1 VEKILT
7 IFGKSIIL
15 NQMMTILLKRI
26 EALEERVK
34 ALESK
39 RSTSTKFSPPSLSDV
54 IAYLDD
60 VVLSKKFYCHY
71 ESNGWKVGKNSMKSW
86 RAAADQWRAR
96 EINQTKT
103 TQDEQRIGRISTEEL
118 QSFTK
123 R

>member
-1 VEKILT
+1 
-7 IFGKSIIL
+7 
-15 NQMMTILLKRI
+15 MMTILLKRI

-34 ALESK
+34 QLESK
-39 RSTSTKFSPPSLSDV
+39 RSPSNKFTPPSLLDI

-60 VVLSKKFYCHY
+60 VVLSKKFFCHY

-86 RAAADQWRAR
+86 RAAADQWKAR
-96 EINQTKT
+96 SINESKTKE
-103 TQDEQRIGRISTEEL
+103 DEQRIGRISTAEL

>member
-1 VEKILT
+1 
-7 IFGKSIIL
+7 
-15 NQMMTILLKRI
+15 MMSILLKRI

-39 RSTSTKFSPPSLSDV
+39 RSPSTKFTPPSLSDI

-60 VVLSKKFYCHY
+60 VVLSKRFYCFY

-86 RAAADQWRAR
+86 RAAADQWKAR
-96 EINQTKT
+96 DINAKKT
-103 TQDEQRIGRISTEEL
+103 EQDEQRIGRISTSEL

>member
-1 VEKILT
+1 VEEISV
-7 IFGKSIIL
+7 IFGESIIL

-34 ALESK
+34 ALETK
-39 RSTSTKFSPPSLSDV
+39 RLPSIKFTPPSLSDI
-54 IAYLDD
+54 IAYTDD
-60 VVLSKKFYCHY
+60 IVLSKRFYCFY

-86 RAAADQWRAR
+86 KAAADQWRAR
-96 EINQTKT
+96 DINQNKT
-103 TQDEQRIGRISTEEL
+103 EQDEQRIGRISTSEL

>member
-1 VEKILT
+1 
-7 IFGKSIIL
+7 
-15 NQMMTILLKRI
+15 MTILLKRI

-39 RSTSTKFSPPSLSDV
+39 RSPSTKFSPPSLSDV
-54 IAYLDD
+54 VTYMDD
-60 VVLSKKFYCHY
+60 VVLGKRFCSHY

-86 RAAADQWRAR
+86 KAAADQWKAR
-96 EINQTKT
+96 EINAKKT
-103 TQDEQRIGRISTEEL
+103 EQDEQRIGRISRQEL

>member
-1 VEKILT
+1 MT
-7 IFGKSIIL
+7 
-15 NQMMTILLKRI
+15 TILLKRI

-39 RSTSTKFSPPSLSDV
+39 RSASTKFTPPSLSDV
-54 IAYLDD
+54 VAYLDD
-60 VVLSKKFYCHY
+60 LVLSKKFYCHY

-103 TQDEQRIGRISTEEL
+103 KEDEQRIGRISTSEL

>member
-1 VEKILT
+1 
-7 IFGKSIIL
+7 
-15 NQMMTILLKRI
+15 MMSILLKRI

-39 RSTSTKFSPPSLSDV
+39 RSTSNKFSPPSLSDV
-54 IAYLDD
+54 VTYLEDL
-60 VVLSKKFYCHY
+60 VLAKKFYCHY

-103 TQDEQRIGRISTEEL
+103 IQDEQRIGRISTAEL

>member
-1 VEKILT
+1 
-7 IFGKSIIL
+7 
-15 NQMMTILLKRI
+15 MMTILLKRI
-26 EALEERVK
+26 EALEERVR
-34 ALESK
+34 ALETK
-39 RSTSTKFSPPSLSDV
+39 RAASTKFTPPSLSDV
-54 IAYLDD
+54 VDYLQDL
-60 VVLSKKFYCHY
+60 VLAKKFYCHY

-103 TQDEQRIGRISTEEL
+103 KEDEQRIGRISTAEL

>member
-1 VEKILT
+1 
-7 IFGKSIIL
+7 
-15 NQMMTILLKRI
+15 MMTILLKRI
-26 EALEERVK
+26 EPLEERVK

-39 RSTSTKFSPPSLSDV
+39 RLPSTKFTPPSLSDI
-54 IAYLDD
+54 IAYTDD

-86 RAAADQWRAR
+86 RAAADQWKAR
-96 EINQTKT
+96 DINAKKT
-103 TQDEQRIGRISTEEL
+103 EQDEQRIGRISTSEL

>member
-1 VEKILT
+1 MT
-7 IFGKSIIL
+7 
-15 NQMMTILLKRI
+15 TILLKRI

-39 RSTSTKFSPPSLSDV
+39 RSASTKFTPPSLSDV
-54 IAYLDD
+54 VTYLEDL
-60 VVLSKKFYCHY
+60 VLAKKFYCHY

-86 RAAADQWRAR
+86 RAACDQWKAR
-96 EINQTKT
+96 SINESKN
-103 TQDEQRIGRISTEEL
+103 TQHEQRIGRISTAEL

>member
-1 VEKILT
+1 
-7 IFGKSIIL
+7 
-15 NQMMTILLKRI
+15 MMSILLKRI

-39 RSTSTKFSPPSLSDV
+39 RSTSTKFTPPSLSDV
-54 IAYLDD
+54 VAYLEDL
-60 VVLSKKFYCHY
+60 VLAKKFFCHY

-86 RAAADQWRAR
+86 KAAADQWRAR

-103 TQDEQRIGRISTEEL
+103 KEDEQRIGRISTAEL

>member
-1 VEKILT
+1 
-7 IFGKSIIL
+7 
-15 NQMMTILLKRI
+15 MMTILLKRI

-39 RSTSTKFSPPSLSDV
+39 RSTSTKFTPPSLSEI
-54 IAYLDD
+54 IAYLDNVD
-60 VVLSKKFYCHY
+60 LAKKFYCHY

-96 EINQTKT
+96 EINQNKT
-103 TQDEQRIGRISTEEL
+103 IQDEQRIGRISTAEL

>member
-1 VEKILT
+1 
-7 IFGKSIIL
+7 
-15 NQMMTILLKRI
+15 MMTILLKRI

-39 RSTSTKFSPPSLSDV
+39 RSTSTKFTPPSLSDV
-54 IAYLDD
+54 VTYLENL
-60 VVLSKKFYCHY
+60 VLAKKFYCHY

-86 RAAADQWRAR
+86 KAAADQWRAR

-103 TQDEQRIGRISTEEL
+103 KEDEQRIGRISTSEL

>member
-1 VEKILT
+1 
-7 IFGKSIIL
+7 
-15 NQMMTILLKRI
+15 MMTILLKRI

-54 IAYLDD
+54 VTYLEDL
-60 VVLSKKFYCHY
+60 VLAKKFYCHY

-86 RAAADQWRAR
+86 KAAADQWRAR

-103 TQDEQRIGRISTEEL
+103 TQDEQRIGRISTAEL

>member
-1 VEKILT
+1 MT
-7 IFGKSIIL
+7 
-15 NQMMTILLKRI
+15 TILLKRI

-39 RSTSTKFSPPSLSDV
+39 RSTSTKFTPPSLSDV
-54 IAYLDD
+54 VTYLEDL
-60 VVLSKKFYCHY
+60 VLSKKFYCHY

-86 RAAADQWRAR
+86 KAAADQWRAR

-103 TQDEQRIGRISTEEL
+103 KEDEQRIGRISTAEL

>member
-1 VEKILT
+1 
-7 IFGKSIIL
+7 
-15 NQMMTILLKRI
+15 MMTILLKRI

-39 RSTSTKFSPPSLSDV
+39 RSPSTKFTPPSLSDI

-60 VVLSKKFYCHY
+60 VVLSKRFYCFY

-86 RAAADQWRAR
+86 RAAADQWKAR
-96 EINQTKT
+96 DINESKSKE
-103 TQDEQRIGRISTEEL
+103 DEQRIGRITTSEL

>member
-1 VEKILT
+1 
-7 IFGKSIIL
+7 
-15 NQMMTILLKRI
+15 MMTILLKRI

-34 ALESK
+34 ALETK
-39 RSTSTKFSPPSLSDV
+39 RAASTKFTPPSLSDV
-54 IAYLDD
+54 VDYLQDL
-60 VVLSKKFYCHY
+60 VLAKKFYCHY

-103 TQDEQRIGRISTEEL
+103 KEDEQRIGRISTAEL

>member
-1 VEKILT
+1 MT
-7 IFGKSIIL
+7 
-15 NQMMTILLKRI
+15 TILLKRI

-39 RSTSTKFSPPSLSDV
+39 RSASTKFTPPSLSDV
-54 IAYLDD
+54 VEYLQDL
-60 VVLSKKFYCHY
+60 VLAKKFYCHY

-86 RAAADQWRAR
+86 RAACDQWKAR
-96 EINQTKT
+96 ENNNKNT
-103 TQDEQRIGRISTEEL
+103 TQDEQRIGRISTSEL

>member
-1 VEKILT
+1 
-7 IFGKSIIL
+7 
-15 NQMMTILLKRI
+15 MMSILLKRI

-39 RSTSTKFSPPSLSDV
+39 RSTSTKFTPPSLSDV
-54 IAYLDD
+54 VTYLEDL
-60 VVLSKKFYCHY
+60 VLSKKFYCHY

-86 RAAADQWRAR
+86 KAAADQWRAR

-103 TQDEQRIGRISTEEL
+103 KEDEQRIGRISTSEL

>member
-1 VEKILT
+1 
-7 IFGKSIIL
+7 
-15 NQMMTILLKRI
+15 MMTILLKRI

-34 ALESK
+34 ALETK
-39 RSTSTKFSPPSLSDV
+39 RSTSTKFIPPSLSDV
-54 IAYLDD
+54 VTYLEDL
-60 VVLSKKFYCHY
+60 VLAKKFYCHY

-86 RAAADQWRAR
+86 RAAADQWKAR

-103 TQDEQRIGRISTEEL
+103 KEDEQRIGRISTSEL

>member
-1 VEKILT
+1 MT
-7 IFGKSIIL
+7 
-15 NQMMTILLKRI
+15 TILLKRI

-39 RSTSTKFSPPSLSDV
+39 RSTSTKFTPPSLSDV
-54 IAYLDD
+54 VTYLEDL
-60 VVLSKKFYCHY
+60 VLSKKFYCHY

-86 RAAADQWRAR
+86 KAAADQWRAR
-96 EINQTKT
+96 EINQTKN
-103 TQDEQRIGRISTEEL
+103 TQDDQRIGRISTAEL